1 MTCLF
6 RPRNAEDM
14 ETAAENPAWRR
25 SCECLGGG
33 LGREGRT
40 FTSRRV
46 VWDGSASGSSTRGY
60 CRHRAMYSSGLAGRI
75 ASTCGATAAPPPSR
89 LTVSQP
95 GLTTIQPPTRARAQ
109 SRGADTAVTRV
120 WHCCDTGVRER
131 LRARHA

>member
-1 MTCLF
+1 MAPLF

-75 ASTCGATAAPPPSR
+75 ASTYASHGGTPALRIDYQPARIDYHTATHA
-89 LTVSQP
+89 
-95 GLTTIQPPTRARAQ
+95 RARAVP
-109 SRGADTAVTRV
+109 RRR
-120 WHCCDTGVRER
+120 HCCDTGVA
-131 LRARHA
+131 LL